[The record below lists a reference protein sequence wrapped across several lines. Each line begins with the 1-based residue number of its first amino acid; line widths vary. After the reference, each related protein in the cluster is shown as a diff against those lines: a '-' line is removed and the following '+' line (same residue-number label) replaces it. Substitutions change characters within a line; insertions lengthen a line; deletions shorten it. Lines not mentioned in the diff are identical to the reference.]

1 MAPLR
6 ILIIGAH
13 PDDVDIKASGTTA
26 LWTQAGHTVLLISFT
41 DGGGGHQTQRR
52 PAIVERRRA
61 EAKAAGAVV
70 GADYQVLDFPDGELQ
85 PTLEARFALIRLIRR
100 FNPDLILTHRPND
113 YHPDHRYTAQLVQDA
128 AYMITVPAI
137 CPDAPHLARNPVI
150 MSFSDDF
157 KKPAP
162 FVPDVVV
169 DVGSV
174 FEKMMDMLHCH
185 VSQFYEWLPYNS
197 GTLDQVPTG
206 DAERRAWLA
215 ERMRKRIRP
224 LADRYREKLVQ
235 AYGPEEGRK
244 VELVEA
250 FELSEYGMPLDAATK
265 ARLFPFLPAVAGAS
279 DSASSL
285 VQEWVDLRTD
295 D

>member
-6 ILIIGAH
+6 ILILGAH
-13 PDDVDIKASGTTA
+13 PDDVDIKAGGTTA
-26 LWTQAGHTVLLISFT
+26 LWTKAGHVVQLISVT
-41 DGGGGHQTQRR
+41 DGGAGHQTLRR
-52 PAIVERRRA
+52 PELVQRRRA

-70 GADYQVLDFPDGELQ
+70 GADYQTLDFPDGELQ

-128 AYMITVPAI
+128 AYMLTVPAI
-137 CPDAPHLARNPVI
+137 CPDAPHLARSPVI

-157 KKPAP
+157 KRPVP

-169 DVGSV
+169 DIGPTFDAAVA
-174 FEKMMDMLHCH
+174 MLHCH

-197 GTLDQVPTG
+197 GTLDQVPAG
-206 DAERRAWLA
+206 DAERKEWLA
-215 ERMRKRIRP
+215 GRMRKRVRP
-224 LADRYREKLVQ
+224 LADRYRDKVVQ
-235 AYGPEEGRK
+235 TYGPDAGRA
-244 VELVEA
+244 VELIEA
-250 FELSEYGMPLDAATK
+250 FEVSEYGTPLDAATK
-265 ARLFPFLPAVAGAS
+265 ARLFPFLPAVAG
-279 DSASSL
+279 DGTSSL
-285 VQEWVDLRTD
+285 VQEWVDLRAD